1 MATRSVSFSGWSA
14 MRYFFIPIDSNWKSP
29 VVSPRPKSS
38 YVSLSSSGILSVS
51 SSPSALRIAS
61 GTRGLSLPRSATH
74 SFSTVSV
81 LRPRKSILS
90 RPTGSTKCPSYC
102 VVRSLSS
109 APGASDAPFPLP
121 FAPPLSGVGMT
132 GSVSA
137 IGSREMMTPQ
147 ACTPGWR
154 MQPSSRPARSMS
166 LWTTGS
172 SELNADSRSGDS
184 LRAFLK
190 VIFGVSGT

>member
-1 MATRSVSFSGWSA
+1 MSH
-14 MRYFFIPIDSNWKSP
+14 FFMPGDSNWKRP
-29 VVSPRPKSS
+29 VVSPRLKSA

-51 SSPSALRIAS
+51 SSPAAFRIAF

-81 LRPRKSILS
+81 LRPRKSIFR

-102 VVRSLSS
+102 VVSSLS
-109 APGASDAPFPLP
+109 PPPVPFPVPRSPFPFLP
-121 FAPPLSGVGMT
+121 PFSGVGMT
-132 GSVSA
+132 GRVSA

-147 ACTPGWR
+147 AWTPGWR
-154 MQPSSRPARSMS
+154 MHPSRRPARSMS

-172 SELNADSRSGDS
+172 SELNAATRSGE
-184 LRAFLK
+184 
-190 VIFGVSGT
+190 